1 MIPREKRYPGILF
14 ELKWE
19 KNLEEEDLNLLAE
32 EALQQITTLKYD
44 ADMREDGITDIL
56 RFGIAFS
63 GKKVRVKTII
73 QGIKEKTLV
82 SADKG
87 VPLKCWF
94 WRFFVCAF

>member
-1 MIPREKRYPGILF
+1 MYDSQRETISGYSIRIKMGKESGR
-14 ELKWE
+14 
-19 KNLEEEDLNLLAE
+19 EDLNLLAE

-73 QGIKEKTLV
+73 
-82 SADKG
+82 
-87 VPLKCWF
+87 
-94 WRFFVCAF
+94 